1 MRELTH
7 NILIESPLPA
17 TGAGLSLASLSSAFL
32 PSPKKSKGPAT
43 RRGLWVYG
51 RAAVSAASKPFM
63 LGDLALQADGRY
75 DAAD

>member
-7 NILIESPLPA
+7 NILIESPL
-17 TGAGLSLASLSSAFL
+17 
-32 PSPKKSKGPAT
+32 PAT

-63 LGDLALQADGRY
+63 LGDLALQTNSRY